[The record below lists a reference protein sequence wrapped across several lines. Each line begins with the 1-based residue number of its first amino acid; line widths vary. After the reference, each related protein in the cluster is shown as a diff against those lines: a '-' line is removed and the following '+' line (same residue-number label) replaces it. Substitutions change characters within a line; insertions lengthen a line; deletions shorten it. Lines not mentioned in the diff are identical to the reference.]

1 VRSETLKLLWEDT
14 RRRLVEWLPSK
25 CEAPS
30 LHPSS
35 TKRKKKKPQ
44 KTKKQTLEDIGIGN
58 YFLDRNLI
66 AQEIGA
72 RIKKWD

>member
-1 VRSETLKLLWEDT
+1 MSDLKFGNYY
-14 RRRLVEWLPSK
+14 
-25 CEAPS
+25 
-30 LHPSS
+30 
-35 TKRKKKKPQ
+35 RK
-44 KTKKQTLEDIGIGN
+44 TLEDIGIGN